1 MFKGKELIGR
11 KVMTLE
17 NGEHLDNVH
26 DIIFDQS
33 GNQVI
38 AFLIDEGGW
47 FHAAKVIPFASV
59 RSVGEDALMVSSS
72 ADVMSARDDT
82 QISDAISSKSGIVGL
97 NLITSDGKELGRIA
111 DVFIDEASGQVVGY
125 EATGGFFSDL
135 SSGRTFVPVP
145 ESVIIGEKAAIVPP
159 AVARA
164 MEEQEPGGLQGALQR
179 TGESLQTTAGSVSE
193 SVKTG
198 AGNLADATRERQKAF
213 VVGKTAS
220 REVVS
225 DDGVVV
231 ARQNDVITAEQAE
244 QAESLGLL
252 GSLTA
257 AATGGTVQAAY
268 GSARESVQQGY
279 GNLANAS
286 KERQKEYVV
295 GRIAGSDVVASDGTT
310 IVSQGQTISELHAT
324 IADDKGALG
333 SLLGSATG
341 GAVQTVYSAARER
354 VGSLTGGSSLLGRR
368 VMSDVYGPNRSFIAA
383 QGQIVTE
390 PVLAR
395 AQALGKE
402 QELAAAVA
410 GSPGPAG
417 AGMQVAGERITEGAQ
432 NVRESASG
440 LLERAKGWLSE
451 TRERVSDEAEE
462 RRIEGAIGRPVN
474 RVVLDRQDSI
484 ILNIGEI
491 ITHKAVEQARA
502 SDVLGILLGSVSTE
516 TPVIDPLSV
525 RPDETGRA
533 ALESQHTTADLNKPP
548 NS

>member
-164 MEEQEPGGLQGALQR
+164 MEEQEAGGLQGALQR

-193 SVKTG
+193 SVKAG

-220 REVVS
+220 REVSS

-231 ARQNDVITAEQAE
+231 ARQNDVITAAQAE
-244 QAESLGLL
+244 QAEALGLL

-268 GSARESVQQGY
+268 GSARDSVQQGY
-279 GNLANAS
+279 GDLANAS
-286 KERQKEYVV
+286 KERQKGYVV
-295 GRIAGSDVVASDGTT
+295 GRIAGSDVVASDGTV
-310 IVSQGQTISELHAT
+310 IVTQGQTITELHAT

-354 VGSLTGGSSLLGRR
+354 VGSLTGGSGLLGRR
-368 VMSDVYGPNRSFIAA
+368 VMSDVYGPNRSFTAA
-383 QGQIVTE
+383 QG
-390 PVLAR
+390 
-395 AQALGKE
+395 
-402 QELAAAVA
+402 
-410 GSPGPAG
+410 
-417 AGMQVAGERITEGAQ
+417 
-432 NVRESASG
+432 
-440 LLERAKGWLSE
+440 
-451 TRERVSDEAEE
+451 
-462 RRIEGAIGRPVN
+462 
-474 RVVLDRQDSI
+474 
-484 ILNIGEI
+484 
-491 ITHKAVEQARA
+491 
-502 SDVLGILLGSVSTE
+502 
-516 TPVIDPLSV
+516 
-525 RPDETGRA
+525 
-533 ALESQHTTADLNKPP
+533 
-548 NS
+548 